1 MATVP
6 RSVWRN
12 PVHFA
17 AFGFGSGAV
26 PLAPGTSG
34 TLAAALIYLGLQYL
48 PPLLYLLFVLL
59 ALALGI
65 ALCGRTARDVGV
77 HDHSGIVWDEFVGYW
92 ITMVLAPPGWWPM
105 LAGFILFRLFDVIK
119 PWPIGWLDR
128 HVDGGAGIMI
138 DDVLAGIM
146 AWLCLQLLLVLMV

>member
-26 PLAPGTSG
+26 PLAPGTFG
-34 TLAAALIYLGLQYL
+34 TLAALVIYLGLQQL
-48 PPLLYLLFVLL
+48 PFPLYALFVLT
-59 ALALGI
+59 ALALGVL
-65 ALCGRTARDVGV
+65 LCGRTARDVGE

-92 ITMVLAPPGWWPM
+92 ITMTLAPPGWWPIA
-105 LAGFILFRLFDVIK
+105 LGFILFRLFDVIK

-128 HVDGGAGIMI
+128 HVHGGLGIMA
-138 DDVLAGIM
+138 DDVLAGVM
-146 AWLCLQLLLVLMV
+146 AALCLQLLVLIV